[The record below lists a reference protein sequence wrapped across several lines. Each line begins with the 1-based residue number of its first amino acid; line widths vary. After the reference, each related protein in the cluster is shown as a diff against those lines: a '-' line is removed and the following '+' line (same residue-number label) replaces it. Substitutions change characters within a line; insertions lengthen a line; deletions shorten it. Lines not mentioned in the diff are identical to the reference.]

1 MKKLLEE
8 LNKEIGEITEEIKSA
23 ERIYKEELKSEQN
36 RFKEK
41 YGQKEYGF
49 GMGLFEGKSELLI
62 PHFVNDI
69 GNLAS
74 RSSNL
79 DSIGVQLMEGNY
91 PVNQIRGNRNY
102 EISCTV
108 QNRGDL
114 AVPLA
119 NVEFFVS
126 PKFKPHNF
134 EMEVFSTSYFL
145 NTTIK
150 GRILKGSINL
160 LDHIRIIGD
169 DEIIHTRIEGI
180 IIQGVDGR
188 SISDFEASE
197 GQTVTFY
204 TKIPKVIS
212 QTLIKPGSRI
222 IEGDATP
229 PLPSRAFKM
238 KVNDVFSISGRGTI
252 VTGKIE
258 QGSLSANEKLNV
270 FKGNGGRGNIYNIEL
285 KTITKMGRTISSAS
299 SPNEVGLLLG
309 KFRGEISRGDIIV
322 KTSRE
327 EIDAVVKP
335 IPEPDEI
342 KDYEFLGRK
351 VISVPALE
359 SNQVRFPFRTNA
371 IKDRNEFIF
380 VCRVFSTTPIDM
392 PTNFDTLAPKREKR
406 VGAKKLGWNL

>member
-8 LNKEIGEITEEIKSA
+8 LNKEIGEITRDINTTEKIF
-23 ERIYKEELKSEQN
+23 REELKNEQI

-41 YGQKEYGF
+41 YAQKEYGL

-62 PHFVNDI
+62 PHYVNDT

-74 RSSNL
+74 RSTNL

-91 PVNQIRGNRNY
+91 PASQIRGNRNY

-126 PKFKPHNF
+126 PKFKPYDF
-134 EMEVFSTSYFL
+134 EMEVISTSYFL

-160 LDHIRIIGD
+160 LDHIRILGE
-169 DEIIHTRIEGI
+169 DEIIHSRIEGI
-180 IIQGVDGR
+180 IVQGIDGR
-188 SISDFEASE
+188 STSDFQASE

-204 TKIPKVIS
+204 TRIPKVIS

-222 IEGDATP
+222 VEGDITP
-229 PLPSRAFKM
+229 PITSRAFRM
-238 KVNDVFSISGRGTI
+238 RVNDVFTISGRGTV
-252 VTGKIE
+252 VTGRVE
-258 QGSLSANEKLNV
+258 QGTLRTNEKINV
-270 FKGNGGRGNIYNIEL
+270 FKGNGGKGNIYNIEL
-285 KTITKMGRTISSAS
+285 KTITKSARTISTVSA
-299 SPNEVGLLLG
+299 PNEVGLLLG
-309 KFRGEISRGDIIV
+309 NFRGEISRGDIIV
-322 KTSRE
+322 KSARE
-327 EIDAVVKP
+327 DIEAIVKP
-335 IPEPDEI
+335 LPEPDNI
-342 KDYEFLGRK
+342 KEYEFLGRK
-351 VISVPALE
+351 IISVPALE
-359 SNQVRFPFRTNA
+359 SNQVRFPFRTIG

-392 PTNFDTLAPKREKR
+392 PSNFDDLAPKREKK
-406 VGAKKLGWNL
+406 VGARKLQWS